1 MAVPDFGV
9 FYVSFSV
16 RPCAQVMS
24 LADQPTA
31 EDIRLQ
37 MERLLGGAHFR
48 TSRRCQALLR
58 HIVERALAGESA
70 SLKERSLG
78 IDVFGRPA
86 DYDTSE
92 DPVVRVTASEVRK
105 KLAQYYQQP
114 EHAGEP
120 RIELNPGSYIP
131 EFHFPDTPITPPPP
145 VLPTAPPP
153 RRRRKILI
161 AACTTAAVA
170 LAAVCLLS
178 LRWQRSDLEQFWG
191 PMLDAPGG
199 VLFCLGQPRV
209 YNLRSDAEQRDLEN
223 RIAGPPGGSLESS
236 KESIPLQR
244 LVPMWDRYV
253 ALGDATCLLRLTALF
268 EKRGRPYRVRGGAST
283 SFSDL
288 RERPA
293 VLIGAFNNEWTLRAV
308 GRLRYTFYKDYQGLE
323 AVRDRSH
330 PERSDWKLVNSW
342 PAWRISNDYAIVS
355 RVLDRS
361 TDKMVVIAAGIT
373 AFGTTGAGEFLS
385 DPAYFAEVVP
395 RLPPDWHRKN
405 LQIVLSVPVV
415 DGASGHPRVLAT
427 HVW

>member
-1 MAVPDFGV
+1 M
-9 FYVSFSV
+9 
-16 RPCAQVMS
+16 RQVMS
-24 LADQPTA
+24 GAEAVADRPTA
-31 EDIRLQ
+31 EDVRIQ
-37 MERLLGGAHFR
+37 MERLLAGVPFR

-58 HIVERALAGESA
+58 HIVEGALVGEAA

-78 IDVFGRPA
+78 VDVFGRAA

-92 DPVVRVTASEVRK
+92 DPVVRVTAGEVRK

-114 EHAGEP
+114 EHASEL

-131 EFHFPDTPITPPPP
+131 EFHFPDTP
-145 VLPTAPPP
+145 VTAPPP
-153 RRRRKILI
+153 ALAPPPTALTRRKLLI
-161 AACTTAAVA
+161 AACVTAVVA
-170 LAAVCLLS
+170 IAGVGVLS
-178 LRWQRSDLEQFWG
+178 PRWRRSDLERFWG

-199 VLFCLGQPRV
+199 VLFCLGQPRA

-223 RIAGPPGGSLESS
+223 RIEGPPGGALESA

-253 ALGDATCLLRLTALF
+253 ALGDATCLLRLTSLF
-268 EKRGRPYRVRGGAST
+268 EKRARPYRVRGGDST

-293 VLIGAFNNEWTLRAV
+293 VLIGAFNNEWTLRAL

-323 AVRDRSH
+323 GIRDRDH
-330 PERSDWKLVNSW
+330 PERTDWKLVNAW
-342 PAWRISNDYAIVS
+342 PGWSIPNDYAIVS
-355 RVLDRS
+355 RVVDRS

-373 AFGTTGAGEFLS
+373 HFGTEGAGEFLS
-385 DPAYFAEVVP
+385 DPAYFAEAVP
-395 RLPPDWHRKN
+395 RLPPDWQGRN

-415 DGASGHPRVLAT
+415 GGASGHPRVLAT
-427 HVW
+427 DVW